1 MTMYHPLVGKLDDLT
16 LDDLLSKIND
26 LHKKLGQSSRFGNF
40 QMANQLRAALSMYQE
55 EYQKRMT
62 EEAEKAK
69 NHKLLKNKV
78 DVKNDRS

>member
-1 MTMYHPLVGKLDDLT
+1 MAMYHPLVGKLDDLS

-40 QMANQLRAALSMYQE
+40 QMVNQIRAALSMYQE

-62 EEAEKAK
+62 AEAEKTK
-69 NHKLLKNKV
+69 NHKLLKDKV
-78 DVKNDRS
+78 NIKNDRS